1 MSYEAERNYVS
12 VGSWMWMMFV
22 CAIPVIGLI
31 MIFVWAF
38 SGKNE
43 SRKNYYRAMLA
54 WVAIILAVL
63 MVLTLLGHYPN
74 LQYQL
79 KQLISFR

>member
-12 VGSWMWMMFV
+12 VRSWMWMMFV

-54 WVAIILAVL
+54 WFAVILAIV